1 MGIFNSLPG
10 AVGERTDKT
19 VIAKGTRITGTIH
32 TDVLLMID
40 GAVEGEVH
48 SSTDVSVGIH
58 GCFVGTMNAKHILV
72 SGQTE
77 GSITCDRLE
86 ILKSGVV
93 NGDVVLRELTIESGG
108 RFFGQSREAKAA
120 EIMEFVPPAAALEVV
135 QKTKRG

>member
-1 MGIFNSLPG
+1 MGIFNSLPHS
-10 AVGERTDKT
+10 VGERTDKT
-19 VIAKGTRITGTIH
+19 VIAKGTRIAGAIH

-40 GAVEGEVH
+40 GAVEGEIH

-58 GCFVGTMNAKHILV
+58 GCFVGNLHAKHVLV

-77 GSITCDRLE
+77 GNITCDKLE

-93 NGDVVLRELTIESGG
+93 NGDVVLKEITIESGG

-120 EIMEFVPPAAALEVV
+120 ATAEIKEFAPPAKSV
-135 QKTKRG
+135 G